1 MPSLALAEE
10 FGVQAARYGNIDNP
24 STSVIGLKFMF
35 SNTIGQKL
43 CWAEWAESSIQVAAA
58 SSEARL
64 SQVKSKAEVSSPT
77 CLAGVFGPKIAAKR
91 EAQLSLGEGSCTLP

>member
-1 MPSLALAEE
+1 MKIGILGSEDWNRKSALLPSLALAEE

-24 STSVIGLKFMF
+24 STSVIGLQFMF
-35 SNTIGQKL
+35 SNTLGQKL

-64 SQVKSKAEVSSPT
+64 SQVKSIAEVFLPDMPCG
-77 CLAGVFGPKIAAKR
+77 CL
-91 EAQLSLGEGSCTLP
+91 